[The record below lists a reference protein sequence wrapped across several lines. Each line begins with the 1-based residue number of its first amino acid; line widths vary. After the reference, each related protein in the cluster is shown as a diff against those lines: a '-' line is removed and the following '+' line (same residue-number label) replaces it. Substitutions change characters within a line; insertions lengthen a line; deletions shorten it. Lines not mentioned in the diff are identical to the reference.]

1 MIFQQIHGRARQW
14 LGLLLLTVALGGSG
28 RALAAN
34 PMSVGVVNWIG
45 YGPMYV
51 ADANGYYRNRGFNVR
66 LVNFSDNSLMVGALQ
81 GGELEASSLT
91 YDQVLVAATK
101 GMNVKVVM
109 PLDYSTGGD
118 AILATA
124 AVKSIADLKG
134 RKVAFQPSSPSDFLL
149 GYALKI
155 AGLTQRDVKTVPVTP
170 DGVPAMM
177 ASGVV
182 DAGVTYEPS
191 VSMIRNMQNG
201 HRFHVLLSS
210 REARGMVTDVLAVR
224 ASTIEKNPKFVDAL
238 IRGTMEGLE
247 FMRRDPGK
255 AISIIAK
262 RLEISEADARSQL
275 GNIENPPLAQLAD
288 VFKSTD
294 TLPSFQASGRIIGD
308 ILRREG
314 QIRVIPPLDT
324 TYDAR
329 FVHALQSGAPPL

>member
-1 MIFQQIHGRARQW
+1 MTTRHRYARARPW
-14 LGLLLLTVALGGSG
+14 FGILLQLTALGGTG
-28 RALAAN
+28 RVLAAN
-34 PMSVGVVNWIG
+34 PLSVGVVNWIG

-51 ADANGYYRNRGFNVR
+51 ADANGYYRIRGFNVR

-81 GGELEASSLT
+81 GGELDASSLT
-91 YDQVLVAATK
+91 YDQVLVAVTK

-149 GYALKI
+149 GYALKE
-155 AGLTQRDVKTVPVTP
+155 AGLTQRDIKTVPVTP
-170 DGVPAMM
+170 DGVPSMM
-177 ASGVV
+177 ASGAV

-191 VSMIRNMQNG
+191 VSMIRNMNSG

-210 REARGMVTDVLAVR
+210 GEARGMVTDVLAVR
-224 ASTIEKNPKFVDAL
+224 GSTIEKNPKFVDAL
-238 IRGTMEGLE
+238 VRGTMEGLE
-247 FMRRDPGK
+247 FMRREPAK
-255 AISIIAK
+255 ALSIIAK
-262 RLEISEADARSQL
+262 RLGISEADARLQL
-275 GNIENPPLAQLAD
+275 GNVENPQPSQLAD
-288 VFKSTD
+288 VFEPSD

-314 QIRVIPPLDT
+314 QIRAMPAVEI

-329 FVHALQSGAPPL
+329 FVHALQSGAPPP